1 MDHQP
6 ITDDQLREIR
16 EALSKATPAPWRS
29 GVSAPCITGV
39 WGATPEANWNVCW
52 TGDEMTRY
60 SLEDADLIAK
70 APEWLAA
77 LCDEVERLKRAGRY
91 LAKSERRCAAV
102 SVASQRE
109 ALDWKARAEEA
120 EAALGRVRSEQM
132 HAVKTLAIATMGVG
146 GEVSITQFIGY
157 PEPRDAQLLVIQ
169 LPEQEAPTDEALDGE

>member
-77 LCDEVERLKRAGRY
+77 LCDEVERLRDGIAELERQ
-91 LAKSERRCAAV
+91 LDADAKHAAV
-102 SVASQRE
+102 LDSLARE
-109 ALDWKARAEEA
+109 
-120 EAALGRVRSEQM
+120 
-132 HAVKTLAIATMGVG
+132 
-146 GEVSITQFIGY
+146 
-157 PEPRDAQLLVIQ
+157 LL
-169 LPEQEAPTDEALDGE
+169 EALDGE